1 MQFVWLASG
10 WQPEFRWAM
19 QEWCRSPTPCP
30 TFVSVWSK
38 PNLETRPCNSLLSSR
53 TGRPIQGLAQSHCI
67 VCPTCNYKHTD
78 NKSFVPYQLC
88 RQRVPRERERDKG
101 HKASLTNKPA
111 NTRLHSPMHTANSRT
126 TYWLTYLLTYLHA
139 AWRLACILAHINA
152 YIHKHTN
159 TYVRSCIHTYI
170 HTCVHRCVH

>member
-88 RQRVPRERERDKG
+88 RQRVPREREREIKDTK
-101 HKASLTNKPA
+101 HHWQTSQLTHA
-111 NTRLHSPMHTANSRT
+111 YTRPCTQQTAEL
-126 TYWLTYLLTYLHA
+126 LTDWPTYLHTYMQ
-139 AWRLACILAHINA
+139 LGGLHA
-152 YIHKHTN
+152 YSHT
-159 TYVRSCIHTYI
+159 
-170 HTCVHRCVH
+170 